1 MNGADGVDTALHGTP
16 GLGEIAATTTASY
29 GWLNNPW
36 RKPRFLQAITWGYLF
51 WSIVPVIIAVIFSFN
66 AGRSRST
73 WQGFSMRWW
82 YQDPFDSLWHD
93 PTLRTAMTQTV
104 RLSILTVILA
114 VPLGTA
120 FAIGIDRW
128 RGRPAAGANFIML
141 FSFVVPEIILGVSL
155 FLSFSYLLKS
165 LVPELGT
172 TAQVLGLVTFQLSYP
187 FIIVRARL
195 LTIGPEYE
203 EAAMDLGG
211 TPSQALRRV
220 LLPLLS
226 PAILASVALVLADTV
241 DNFVTVRYLSGAADT
256 EPLSV
261 KIYSAA
267 RSAPTPAVNAA
278 ATVML
283 VATLLVISLGWAVYK
298 RLNRGQGGD
307 AGSFVDL

>member
-1 MNGADGVDTALHGTP
+1 M
-16 GLGEIAATTTASY
+16 
-29 GWLNNPW
+29 
-36 RKPRFLQAITWGYLF
+36 F
-51 WSIVPVIIAVIFSFN
+51 
-66 AGRSRST
+66 
-73 WQGFSMRWW
+73 
-82 YQDPFDSLWHD
+82 
-93 PTLRTAMTQTV
+93 QTFK
-104 RLSILTVILA
+104 LSVLTVLIA

-155 FLSFSYLLKS
+155 FLMFSNLFENVVK
-165 LVPELGT
+165 LGT
-172 TAQVLGLVTFQLSYP
+172 AAQIAGLVTFQLSYP

-226 PAILASVALVLADTV
+226 PAILASVALVLADSV
-241 DNFVTVRYLSGAADT
+241 DNFVTVRYLSGQADT

-267 RSAPTPAVNAA
+267 RSSPTPAVNAA

-283 VATLLVISLGWAVYK
+283 VSTLLVIALGWVVYK
-298 RLNRGQGGD
+298 RLNQGQGGD
-307 AGSFVDL
+307 VGSFVDL